1 MWCEREHKC
10 ERDRECE
17 REHRGECEHKCER
30 ESTHP
35 RARCP
40 VAGGVCWGVGVRG
53 EAGGGAPCG
62 DVGPE
67 EGAVFAGA
75 GAAGAGERRG
85 GGGGGDGGEG
95 GGVRGVRGRAG
106 AGHSHVPAA
115 GRRAAQAFE
124 AERRL
129 VARVAL
135 AHVTATAAAPVAL
148 VAVGAQAAPGG
159 PLALARG
166 ALEAVPAV
174 AFAAVAG
181 APLCRGWWD
190 SAPPSRPS
198 AHGPAR
204 PARPSVHGAPA
215 DPPRALTLAPADP
228 PVVALA
234 VDIVALA
241 VASED
246 LLVGHVALVAH
257 ALSAQA
263 VPQPRADDGVVVAPA
278 AALQLLAA
286 PAVRLAFTALP
297 DVASLTP
304 AAGAAGLRSRGGRRA
319 LGPLSAE
326 AGLTPPHLQT
336 PHSRKPLPP
345 QSRGSRLM
353 SRQWHSHWGTTC
365 TVTVSVKPRAR
376 MRKDCSGTHSEAVTF
391 TWKVIC
397 AERAGLR
404 PVWDGGTR
412 PAPVCSPC
420 GLDSGFV
427 QEPGWSRGRTQ
438 PFPDPRKGCREA
450 WGGDG
455 GKNTE
460 HPTLIQDLAS
470 NTRRE
475 RRASGAAEL
484 ARPARATPHV
494 SSSGPALHRGRV
506 GVAGTFLTL
515 MHWKAA
521 SVACERTQIFSM
533 TGIL

>member
-1 MWCEREHKC
+1 MTWAPR
-10 ERDRECE
+10 
-17 REHRGECEHKCER
+17 RGRCLLVQEPQGLASGGGGRGRGGRGRGRGGAGGAGAGGGGALTCTGR
-30 ESTHP
+30 RATGSPGIRGRAAAGSPRRTRTRYSDSG
-35 RARCP
+35 RARCT
-40 VAGGVCWGVGVRG
+40 
-53 EAGGGAPCG
+53 
-62 DVGPE
+62 
-67 EGAVFAGA
+67 
-75 GAAGAGERRG
+75 
-85 GGGGGDGGEG
+85 
-95 GGVRGVRGRAG
+95 RGR
-106 AGHSHVPAA
+106 
-115 GRRAAQAFE
+115 RRSGS
-124 AERRL
+124 
-129 VARVAL
+129 
-135 AHVTATAAAPVAL
+135 P
-148 VAVGAQAAPGG
+148 
-159 PLALARG
+159 
-166 ALEAVPAV
+166 
-174 AFAAVAG
+174 
-181 APLCRGWWD
+181 WWT
-190 SAPPSRPS
+190 SRTGTRSPRSRPGS
-198 AHGPAR
+198 GICRSRRCPALQGVVGLSPSLPSLRPRPRSAR
-204 PARPSVHGAPA
+204 PPVCPRRPRRPA
-215 DPPRALTLAPADP
+215 RALTLAPADP

-345 QSRGSRLM
+345 QSRRSRLM

-404 PVWDGGTR
+404 PVWDGRTR

-484 ARPARATPHV
+484 DPQERGGGSSTGLPSPSCPHTCHLLARPYTGEGWV
-494 SSSGPALHRGRV
+494 SLEH
-506 GVAGTFLTL
+506 F
-515 MHWKAA
+515 
-521 SVACERTQIFSM
+521 
-533 TGIL
+533 